1 MAGGLFSGSFT
12 RTRAVTGDMAF
23 RSAGIACLAVGLRA
37 VLGNVSRSRAVV
49 ALGALHAFAR
59 EMAYSTTSVAGFLVS
74 ASKCA
79 ISFVVIPAT
88 TTTTT
93 SSSSPS
99 ASSTT
104 TTARFALTSAGA
116 IASDMSYLT
125 ASVAFGAATSSAT
138 ATTTAG
144 VTAATRVVISRLGAI
159 TGNMTLLIAFV
170 ARLGLGFSRAFAR
183 DMTLFST
190 VVASRGP
197 RLWATSSLVTEAAT
211 VKTSTSS

>member
-88 TTTTT
+88 TTTTA
-93 SSSSPS
+93 SSSPS